1 MKKNCISYLGLNKFG
16 ALGKLIGRGDV
27 GSPGGGRERGSLSRE
42 RSREQ
47 SGSPGGDG
55 LTGQEGLSTSCS
67 EGLAGMPGSRKDAW
81 GRTELTESH
90 FGG

>member
-1 MKKNCISYLGLNKFG
+1 MKKKSISYLGLNNFG

-27 GSPGGGRERGSLSRE
+27 GSPGGGRERDSLSRE

-47 SGSPGGDG
+47 GGSPGGDG

-67 EGLAGMPGSRKDAW
+67 EELAGNGSGKDAW